1 MWLWTI
7 VLLGVAG
14 HCVARLVVAQ
24 RAHCAVDR
32 THNAIEAA
40 MSAGMAAMVSP
51 IGGPIP
57 RAGWEAAFAVAVGW
71 AAFSAGRSHS
81 RRAWMWLRQAVA
93 GGGMLYMLTTTEM
106 PMSGTDMMQMSSA
119 MVPAVTWT
127 LVAYFGAVALW
138 SLLPA
143 TGVRVGIGGL
153 AVADGPPI
161 RTAPLGPRAVS
172 LCEAAMAA
180 AMVVMLLS
188 MH

>member
-138 SLLPA
+138 SRCCRPPA
-143 TGVRVGIGGL
+143 YESASAASPSPTGRRSEPHRS
-153 AVADGPPI
+153 ARGPSHSA
-161 RTAPLGPRAVS
+161 RPRWPPPWS
-172 LCEAAMAA
+172 
-180 AMVVMLLS
+180 
-188 MH
+188 